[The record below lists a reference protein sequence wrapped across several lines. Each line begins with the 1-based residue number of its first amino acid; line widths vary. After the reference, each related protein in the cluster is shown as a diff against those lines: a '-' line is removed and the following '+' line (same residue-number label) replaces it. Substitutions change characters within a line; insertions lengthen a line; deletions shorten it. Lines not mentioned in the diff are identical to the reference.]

1 MKKINKREIKSN
13 KVSNYFKKQDIIKRR
28 KKIAFIIL
36 LFLVAIAIAI
46 FKAPIFA
53 VKNINIGGN
62 KMIKKEGIL
71 DQQLVIGKNIFLLD
85 TNEVRSKIL
94 ENPYVQTAEVK
105 RNIPD
110 GLSID
115 ITERKMFYKIKLDEK
130 IYVLNNELYI
140 MDILDNDENLA
151 LVEIEGVK
159 VDSITVG
166 QRITKSDEFSRVA
179 FELAENL
186 IDKNK
191 ESIFSK
197 IDLTDKNDVSIYKN
211 DVEIIL
217 GEVNNLEKKYTKA
230 MGILNSNK
238 VSLKEGYI
246 DVSVP
251 DQPVIKDTFKPKV
264 EDEREKVTTEEKI
277 DEVVIPE
284 VEKIPAHEE
293 TEIIAE

>member
-115 ITERKMFYKIKLDEK
+115 VTERKMFYKIKLDEK

-211 DVEIIL
+211 DVEIVL

-238 VSLKEGYI
+238 VGLKEGYI

-264 EDEREKVTTEEKI
+264 EEEGEEEEVTTEEKI
-277 DEVVIPE
+277 DEVGIPE
-284 VEKIPAHEE
+284 VEKIPA
-293 TEIIAE
+293 